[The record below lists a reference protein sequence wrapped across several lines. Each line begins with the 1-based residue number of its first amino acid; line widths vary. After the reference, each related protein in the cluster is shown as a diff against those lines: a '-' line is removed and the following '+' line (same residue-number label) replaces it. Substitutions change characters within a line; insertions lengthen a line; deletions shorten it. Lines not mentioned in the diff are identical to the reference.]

1 MMFLGNVTQLVE
13 YLLLLSHT
21 VLYFVTLDFAGVSEC
36 ASWRIVKMVQSSTAA
51 TPPTTFHS
59 AFPPGH
65 LVIYSQFLYLPALD
79 SFLTSSPGAQAS
91 GTTIPY
97 YSHEGPSA
105 LDSGYILTICLS
117 NVH

>member
-1 MMFLGNVTQLVE
+1 
-13 YLLLLSHT
+13 
-21 VLYFVTLDFAGVSEC
+21 
-36 ASWRIVKMVQSSTAA
+36 MVQSSTAA
-51 TPPTTFHS
+51 TQPTTVHS

-97 YSHEGPSA
+97 YSREGPSA
-105 LDSGYILTICLS
+105 LDSGHNLTICLS
-117 NVH
+117 NVY

>member
-1 MMFLGNVTQLVE
+1 
-13 YLLLLSHT
+13 
-21 VLYFVTLDFAGVSEC
+21 
-36 ASWRIVKMVQSSTAA
+36 MVQSSEAA
-51 TPPTTFHS
+51 TQPTPSFATFHS

-65 LVIYSQFLYLPALD
+65 LVIYSQFLYLPTLD

-105 LDSGYILTICLS
+105 LDSGYLTICIS
-117 NVH
+117 NVY

>member
-1 MMFLGNVTQLVE
+1 
-13 YLLLLSHT
+13 
-21 VLYFVTLDFAGVSEC
+21 
-36 ASWRIVKMVQSSTAA
+36 MVQSSEAA
-51 TPPTTFHS
+51 TQPTPSFATFHS

-105 LDSGYILTICLS
+105 LDSGYILTVCIS
-117 NVH
+117 NVY